1 MTKRVRY
8 LIFTER
14 GVTHNNHIRTAQD
27 LLTIF
32 MKVDTINFLQ
42 YAPSYSENRYQ
53 ICKSS

>member
-1 MTKRVRY
+1 MTKKVRY

-14 GVTHNNHIRTAQD
+14 GVTHNNHVGTAQD

-42 YAPSYSENRYQ
+42 YAPWYSQDIYQ
-53 ICKSS
+53 IC